1 MKTTIRSV
9 LNSVRG
15 RTFNKN
21 KDLFTLEEEEEMI
34 TDVDE
39 SRGKGRGK
47 TYSESSEYL
56 GNKGRRN
63 NLK

>member
-1 MKTTIRSV
+1 MKTTIKSV

-15 RTFNKN
+15 RIFNKN
-21 KDLFTLEEEEEMI
+21 EDLFMPEEEEEMI

-39 SRGKGRGK
+39 GRGRGRGK

-63 NLK
+63 NSK